1 MKLQHARVVLTGA
14 TGGIGQELL
23 EQLLTAGAQV
33 LIVGRRRSALD
44 ALAAGRRQR
53 MRTVEA
59 DLATRAG
66 RDAVEAA
73 VRDWG
78 GASVLLHASGLNEL
92 ISFAAQDEESIEALL
107 SVNVTATLQ
116 LTRRLLPMLQQ
127 QPQAMV
133 VLLGSVLGS
142 IGHPGYATYCAS
154 KFALRGFAE
163 ALRRE
168 LADTGVQVRYVA
180 PRATR
185 TSMHTAAAVR
195 MNEQLG
201 STMDTPQRVA
211 QQVLQAMQGTR
222 HERYL
227 GWPEKLFVR
236 INQIL
241 PGVVDKAMRKKLPQ
255 IRQEAGPSRV
265 VS

>member
-1 MKLQHARVVLTGA
+1 MKLQDARVVLTGA

-44 ALAAGRRQR
+44 ALAAGRRR

-92 ISFAAQDEESIEALL
+92 ISFAAQDEESIETLL

>member
-1 MKLQHARVVLTGA
+1 MKLQDARVVLTGA

-23 EQLLTAGAQV
+23 EQLLAAGAQV
-33 LIVGRRRSALD
+33 LIVGRRPSALD
-44 ALAAGRRQR
+44 ALAAGRRAR
-53 MRTVEA
+53 VRTVEA
-59 DLATRAG
+59 DLATRSG

-78 GASVLLHASGLNEL
+78 GANVLLHASGLNEL
-92 ISFAAQDEESIEALL
+92 ASFAHQDEESIEAMLT
-107 SVNVTATLQ
+107 VNVTATLQ

-133 VLLGSVLGS
+133 LLMGSTLGS
-142 IGHPGYATYCAS
+142 IGHPGYASYCAS

-168 LADTGVQVRYVA
+168 LADTGVQVLYVA

-185 TSMHTAAAVR
+185 TSMNTAAAVR

-201 STMDTPQRVA
+201 SAMDTPQAVA
-211 QQVLQAMQGTR
+211 RQVLLAMQGTR
-222 HERYL
+222 HECYL

-241 PGVVDKAMRKKLPQ
+241 PGVVDSAMRKKLPQ
-255 IRQEAGPSRV
+255 IRQSLGQSRAAP
-265 VS
+265 